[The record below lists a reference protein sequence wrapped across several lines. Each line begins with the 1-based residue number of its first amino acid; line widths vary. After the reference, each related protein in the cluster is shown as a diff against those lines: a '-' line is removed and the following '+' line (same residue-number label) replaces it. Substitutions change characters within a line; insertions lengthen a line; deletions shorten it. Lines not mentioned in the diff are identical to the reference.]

1 METVNV
7 IVTGIQLPTV
17 LSIVEHAG
25 RTAHRQ
31 MVIVILEDV
40 MDQLNMTASN
50 VLKIPTV
57 QSTDTV
63 PVTKIGEIL
72 LMELP
77 VALIPETVITD
88 VQVAVLDL
96 PIMIVLVVLNMLV
109 EHHVYV
115 MPTGEDRTVSTT
127 MTNVIL
133 DVTDVQDQQTL
144 TVPVVY
150 QMQNVML
157 MEIVSANL
165 VSGNSKEVKL
175 TISVQDLSTV
185 IVFAH
190 TETKTTISVAHVTDQ
205 DVDTVMNV

>member
-25 RTAHRQ
+25 RTAHRL
-31 MVIVILEDV
+31 MVIAILEDV
-40 MDQLNMTASN
+40 TDQLNMIASS
-50 VLKIPTV
+50 VLKIPTA

-63 PVTKIGEIL
+63 PATKIGEIL
-72 LMELP
+72 LTELP
-77 VALIPETVITD
+77 VALIPETVIID
-88 VQVAVLDL
+88 VQKAVPDP

-127 MTNVIL
+127 MINVIL

-144 TVPVVY
+144 TVLVVY
-150 QMQNVML
+150 QTQNVML
-157 MEIVSANL
+157 MEIVSANQA
-165 VSGNSKEVKL
+165 SGNSKEVKL
-175 TISVQDLSTV
+175 TISVQDSSTV
-185 IVFAH
+185 ILFAH
-190 TETKTTISVAHVTDQ
+190 TET
-205 DVDTVMNV
+205 